1 MDKKETYTASDALL
15 KELKA
20 KLHRIP
26 EQHLV
31 DRTSSPVVATKPN
44 YMRIVRWSLTAA
56 AAIALAVLFW
66 PNTSTNESDL
76 TEELLAEMYSLGYV
90 QVEDMVD
97 ISSYLPDGWGA
108 SPMRRRA
115 ATASTFAASLELAK
129 AGKVELRQSET
140 FAPLELRRKAQEN
153 E

>member
-1 MDKKETYTASDALL
+1 MDKKETHTASDAQL

-31 DRTSSPVVATKPN
+31 DRTSSPVVAMKSSYLTF
-44 YMRIVRWSLTAA
+44 VRWSMTAA

-66 PNTSTNESDL
+66 PNASTNESAV

-90 QVEDMVD
+90 EIEDMYSFVE
-97 ISSYLPDGWGA
+97 PD
-108 SPMRRRA
+108 SLN
-115 ATASTFAASLELAK
+115 FAE
-129 AGKVELRQSET
+129 VELDTDVYYDYYHTDYEY
-140 FAPLELRRKAQEN
+140 LDL
-153 E
+153 

>member
-1 MDKKETYTASDALL
+1 MNKKETYTASDAQL

-31 DRTSSPVVATKPN
+31 DRTSSPIVATKSR
-44 YMRIVRWSLTAA
+44 YLTLVRWSMTAA

-66 PNTSTNESDL
+66 PNASTNESEV

-90 QVEDMVD
+90 EIEDMYTFVE
-97 ISSYLPDGWGA
+97 PD
-108 SPMRRRA
+108 SLD
-115 ATASTFAASLELAK
+115 FAEVELDTDVYFDYYHTDYEYLEL
-129 AGKVELRQSET
+129 
-140 FAPLELRRKAQEN
+140 
-153 E
+153 

>member
-1 MDKKETYTASDALL
+1 MDKKETYTASDAQL

-31 DRTSSPVVATKPN
+31 DRTSSPVVAMKSSYLTF
-44 YMRIVRWSLTAA
+44 VRWSMTAA

-66 PNTSTNESDL
+66 PNTSTNDSVI

-90 QVEDMVD
+90 EIEDMYSFVE
-97 ISSYLPDGWGA
+97 PD
-108 SPMRRRA
+108 SLD
-115 ATASTFAASLELAK
+115 FAEVELDTDVYYDYYHTDYEYLEL
-129 AGKVELRQSET
+129 
-140 FAPLELRRKAQEN
+140 
-153 E
+153 

>member
-31 DRTSSPVVATKPN
+31 DRTSSPVVATKSR
-44 YMRIVRWSLTAA
+44 YLTLVRWSMTAA

-66 PNTSTNESDL
+66 PNASTNDSEVTD
-76 TEELLAEMYSLGYV
+76 EILAEMYSLGYV
-90 QVEDMVD
+90 QPEDMYSFVE
-97 ISSYLPDGWGA
+97 PD
-108 SPMRRRA
+108 SLD
-115 ATASTFAASLELAK
+115 FAEVELDTDVYYDYYHTDYEYLELWKRHWFLASCS
-129 AGKVELRQSET
+129 Q
-140 FAPLELRRKAQEN
+140 Q
-153 E
+153 